1 MTENEKIIKHAKER
15 QIKYLVHFTNIK
27 NVKSIVEVGIW
38 NRISLAQS
46 GRPFLF
52 NDLYRLDN
60 APHAVSVSVTF
71 PNYRM
76 FYRLRKNE
84 ENAKE
89 RWVVILLD
97 AKKVLNLQCAFSY
110 TNAANAYVREIPFED
125 RMNCAS
131 FDMMFSE
138 IPPYSRQ
145 QRELV
150 INETTDPQAEVLVH
164 NYIPVD
170 CIKKICCEKIDDI
183 EYLSNISSIQIEQN
197 PNYFGYRHDWK
208 FWR

>member
-1 MTENEKIIKHAKER
+1 MTEKEKIIKHAKER
-15 QIKYLVHFTNIK
+15 QIQYLVHFTNIK
-27 NVKSIVEVGIW
+27 NVKSIVELGIW

-46 GRPFLF
+46 GRPFLY

-60 APHAVSVSVTF
+60 APQAVSVSVTF

-76 FYRLRKNE
+76 FYRIRKNE

-97 AKKVLNLQCAFSY
+97 AKKVLNLKCAFSY
-110 TNAANAYVREIPFED
+110 TNAANAYVREIAFED
-125 RMNCAS
+125 RMNCVS

-145 QRELV
+145 QRKLA
-150 INETTDPQAEVLVH
+150 INETTDPQAEVLV
-164 NYIPVD
+164 NDYIPVD

-197 PNYFGYRHDWK
+197 PNYFGYRHD
-208 FWR
+208 